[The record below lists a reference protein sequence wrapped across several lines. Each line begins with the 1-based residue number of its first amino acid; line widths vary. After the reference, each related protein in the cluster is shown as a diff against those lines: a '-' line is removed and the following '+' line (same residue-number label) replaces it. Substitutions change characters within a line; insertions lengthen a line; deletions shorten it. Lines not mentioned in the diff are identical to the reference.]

1 MNSWIISGALAAGA
15 LFGIPSGAMA
25 AQDASALL
33 GTWEATVVGKAF
45 RVTFRADGTG
55 LVQGD
60 PVRWTESEGQVTTTD
75 ERGKSQVYAFR
86 VEGSRL
92 TLSGADLGGSLS
104 FVRKATDSGTAQP
117 TGDSGL
123 AGTWEN
129 RGPASPI
136 RLTLLANQSGTLNG
150 VPLKWAASEGAL
162 VLSVPSSGVTRKWK
176 AALAGDTLTLS
187 GEGLPE
193 AVTFSRVVAAGPDR
207 RLLGTW
213 QSTTGALFQFKDEQ
227 TVVNANGTFRYSASG
242 GILSLRAGSAVFS
255 ATYEIIGDRLILG
268 DGGAQKIEF
277 TRAAG
282 LDAKPASSS
291 AGPREVIVNGTRLSD
306 ETVAQ
311 LERAFR
317 VRILDGRYWYDRL
330 CGAWGLDGG
339 PTAGLI
345 PAGLDLGGPLKA
357 NASRGNTGVVV
368 NGREL
373 PIEDVLQLQQVTV
386 VAQGR
391 YWLDAAGNVG
401 YEGRPGAILNL
412 VQLSRARF
420 GGVYHSRNP
429 LTGIGS
435 GGNGET
441 SYVMGKDWS
450 VIIGK

>member
-1 MNSWIISGALAAGA
+1 MG
-15 LFGIPSGAMA
+15 

-33 GTWEATVVGKAF
+33 GTWEATVVGKAI
-45 RVTFRADGTG
+45 RITFRADGTG

-60 PVRWTESEGQVTTTD
+60 PVRWTESPGQVTTTD

-86 VEGSRL
+86 VEGPRL
-92 TLSGADLGGSLS
+92 TLSGPDLGGSLS
-104 FVRKATDSGTAQP
+104 FVRKAADAGAAEP
-117 TGDSGL
+117 TLDRGL
-123 AGTWEN
+123 AGIWEN

-136 RLTLLANQSGTLNG
+136 RLTLTADLTGSLNG
-150 VPLKWAASEGAL
+150 VPLRWAASEGAL
-162 VLSVPSSGVTRKWK
+162 VLSVSSTGVTRKWK
-176 AALAGDTLTLS
+176 AALVGDTLTLS

-193 AVTFSRVVAAGPDR
+193 AVTFVRVVAAGPDR

-213 QSTTGALFQFKDEQ
+213 QGPSGATFQFKDEQ

-242 GILSLRAGSAVFS
+242 GILSLRAGSAVYS
-255 ATYEIIGDRLILG
+255 ASYEIVGDRLILG
-268 DGGAQKIEF
+268 DGGSQKIEF
-277 TRAAG
+277 TRVAG
-282 LDAKPASSS
+282 LGSKPALPP

-306 ETVAQ
+306 DTVTQ

-330 CGAWGLDGG
+330 CGAWGLEGG
-339 PTAGLI
+339 PTVGGI

-357 NASRGNTGVVV
+357 NASRGNTGVFV

-373 PIEDVLQLQQVTV
+373 PMEDVAQLQQVTV

-412 VQLSRARF
+412 VQLSRARS
-420 GGVYHSRNP
+420 GGVYHSRNS